1 MQYCAMG
8 AFHKLLQKKG
18 GIMSIVNER
27 APTTPDGSGKIR
39 TQARTMETISRDF
52 NETLRNIGFWVYKQC
67 PATDDPIEQCNQCCD
82 EEDETPLR
90 VGVRPHNQ
98 NMCLMIKQLPKRIF
112 EALENVGITR
122 KSQKSRRGKINK
134 YPHTR
139 N

>member
-39 TQARTMETISRDF
+39 AQKRTMETISMDF
-52 NETLRNIGFWVYKQC
+52 TETLRNLGFWVYKQC
-67 PATDDPIEQCNQCCD
+67 PATGNAIEQCNQCCD

-90 VGVRPHNQ
+90 VGLRPHNQ
-98 NMCLMIKQLPKRIF
+98 HMPAFIKRLPKRIF

-122 KSQKSRRGKINK
+122 KSQKCRREKINK
-134 YPHTR
+134 YPHAR